1 MNCGIYNGYS
11 YHKGKYICNEDN
23 YKKYQIIIMDVN
35 GKTYSGRIYDSLK
48 EVRKA
53 MIELRILYAKN
64 KVTHHVGYMEVR

>member
-11 YHKGKYICNEDN
+11 YHKGKYIDD

-53 MIELRILYAKN
+53 MIKLRILYAKN
-64 KVTHHVGYMEVR
+64 KVARHVGYMEVR